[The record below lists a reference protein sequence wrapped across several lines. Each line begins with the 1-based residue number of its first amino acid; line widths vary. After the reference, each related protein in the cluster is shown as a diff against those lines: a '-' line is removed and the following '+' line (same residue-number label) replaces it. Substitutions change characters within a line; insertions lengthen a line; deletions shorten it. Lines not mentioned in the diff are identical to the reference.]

1 MTDRQTSRAPS
12 RRTASV
18 AVAAIAIALTGGGLG
33 PLVADQLTA
42 SAPPTLDVPYV
53 PTPDEVVERM
63 LRLADVRPGDRLI
76 DLGSGDGRIPIAA
89 AKRFGIRASGVDID
103 PKRVAEARA
112 NAKSAGVEDKVTFEV
127 RNLFET
133 PIADAT
139 VLTLYLLQRVNLE
152 LKPRILSELR
162 PGTRVVSHQFDMG
175 DWKPD
180 RTETVGHRTI
190 YLWTVPPR

>member
-1 MTDRQTSRAPS
+1 MLVRPTTARAAS
-12 RRTASV
+12 RRGTLVALA
-18 AVAAIAIALTGGGLG
+18 AVATVLVGG
-33 PLVADQLTA
+33 PLVAEQRIA
-42 SAPPTLDVPYV
+42 SVPPALDVPYV

-112 NAKSAGVEDKVTFEV
+112 NARAAGVDDKVTFEV
-127 RNLFET
+127 KNLFET

-162 PGTRVVSHQFDMG
+162 PGTRIVSHQFDMG

-180 RTETVGHRTI
+180 RTEQVGHRTI
-190 YLWTVPPR
+190 YLWTVPAR